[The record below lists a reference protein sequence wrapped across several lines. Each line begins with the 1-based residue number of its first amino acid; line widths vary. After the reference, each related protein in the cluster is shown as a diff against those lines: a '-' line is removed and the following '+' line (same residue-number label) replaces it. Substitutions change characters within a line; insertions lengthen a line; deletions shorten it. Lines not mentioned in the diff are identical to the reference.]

1 MPSGISDI
9 LPSVLK
15 ARPALQDEMTTPEQ
29 LKPGVARVTN
39 PDETKIFICKLDGC
53 NRLFPSKERVMSH
66 RKREHGS
73 EEEGE
78 IISWNL

>member
-1 MPSGISDI
+1 MMNAAST
-9 LPSVLK
+9 V
-15 ARPALQDEMTTPEQ
+15 
-29 LKPGVARVTN
+29 
-39 PDETKIFICKLDGC
+39 C
-53 NRLFPSKERVMSH
+53 NRLFPSKERLMVH